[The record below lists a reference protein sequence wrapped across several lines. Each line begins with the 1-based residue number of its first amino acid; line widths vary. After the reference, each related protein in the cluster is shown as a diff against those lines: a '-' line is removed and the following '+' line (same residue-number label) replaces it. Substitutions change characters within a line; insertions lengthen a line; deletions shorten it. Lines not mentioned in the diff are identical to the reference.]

1 MRTEQDW
8 FKSRLMSLWQAHKLH
23 KEQAQGSG
31 PCGRPRSEC
40 RKPAKKWPGHFSMKF
55 SNQGYKPGLLAQA
68 QGTKIRHK
76 EVKTSSKSKPR
87 LSLGPLGNDWHFYLG
102 KLELSYHNK
111 IVELWALPTSSGTQM
126 ELLEL
131 KTWPKTLVL
140 SFFKASLNFSTFW
153 QQEIF

>member
-1 MRTEQDW
+1 MQWAQELGPSNCRNSCQRE
-8 FKSRLMSLWQAHKLH
+8 LSLTDKLGLLGLSS
-23 KEQAQGSG
+23 K
-31 PCGRPRSEC
+31 CK
-40 RKPAKKWPGHFSMKF
+40 KPAKKWPGHFSMKF

-131 KTWPKTLVL
+131 KTSSQHRLKA
-140 SFFKASLNFSTFW
+140 FCKASLNFSTFW